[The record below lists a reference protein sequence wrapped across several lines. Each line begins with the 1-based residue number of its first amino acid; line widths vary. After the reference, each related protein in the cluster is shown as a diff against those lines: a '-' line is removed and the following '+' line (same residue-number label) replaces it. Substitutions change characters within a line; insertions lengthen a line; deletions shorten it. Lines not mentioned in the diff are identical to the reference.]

1 MKKYLIVSL
10 RLTLVLLVLLCIVY
24 PLFIAGV
31 AKLAPGGGDGVQ
43 VMYKGKVV
51 GYENIAQA
59 FKSDKYFQPRPSAVG
74 YNAAGSGASN
84 KGPTNPDYLKS
95 VQTSIDTFMVHNP
108 GVNKAD
114 IPAELVTASGSGLD
128 PDLSP
133 MGAKIQ
139 VKRIATLR
147 HISEQD
153 LMKLIEEHTEP
164 PLLGLLGPPKVNI
177 LKLNI
182 TLDEMQ
188 KSN

>member
-1 MKKYLIVSL
+1 MKKYLLSSL
-10 RLTLVLLVLLCIVY
+10 RLTLILLVLLCVIY
-24 PLFIAGV
+24 PLFIAAV
-31 AKLAPGGGDGVQ
+31 AKMAPGGGDGVT
-43 VMYKGKVV
+43 VSYKGRIV

-95 VQTSIDTFMVHNP
+95 VQAAIDTFMIHNP

-133 MGAKIQ
+133 AGAKIQ
-139 VKRIATLR
+139 VKRIASLQHLNET
-147 HISEQD
+147 D
-153 LMKLIEEHTEP
+153 LMKLVNEHTEG
-164 PLLGLLGPPKVNI
+164 PLFGMFGPLKVNV

-182 TLDEMQ
+182 ALDEIT
-188 KSN
+188 KG